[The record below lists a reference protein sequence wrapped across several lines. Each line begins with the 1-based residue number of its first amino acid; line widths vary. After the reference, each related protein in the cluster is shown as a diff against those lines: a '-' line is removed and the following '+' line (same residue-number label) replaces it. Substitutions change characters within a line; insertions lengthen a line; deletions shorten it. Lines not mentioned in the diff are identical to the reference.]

1 MSARRVTRIPSFWGI
16 GSDSLPQQNKVIIA
30 LVCTTFVA
38 LSNGIKTSRLLVKTF
53 KRKVLL
59 FSYSCSI
66 KKVNNMVD
74 LFTLRGID
82 RSLLPSFFRATIDF
96 RLAFRLEDLQSR
108 KFDFSSL
115 IFLLLFASAASMRS
129 HVVFLRLS
137 R

>member
-16 GSDSLPQQNKVIIA
+16 GSDSLRQQNKLIIA

-74 LFTLRGID
+74 LFTLRDID

-108 KFDFSSL
+108 KSDFSSL